1 VSRLASIRLS
11 ALACCGHPEVAQAF
25 LAGGVSMLAESRLK
39 NELRLREAGIGADI
53 MHLIPGD
60 PIHVLYRTE
69 GVSDE
74 VRAAQPIR

>member
-1 VSRLASIRLS
+1 VGVTK
-11 ALACCGHPEVAQAF
+11 ACCGHPEVAQAI

-60 PIHVLYRTE
+60 PIDVLCGTE

-74 VRAAQPIR
+74 VRAAQPTR

>member
-1 VSRLASIRLS
+1 
-11 ALACCGHPEVAQAF
+11 
-25 LAGGVSMLAESRLK
+25 MLAESRLK